1 MTARNRA
8 CPEKMALASISP
20 SRDNLIMSTLRWLS
34 ILFASFFFFSCSSEP
49 GAEVAPEAAWTHVV
63 KAPSATW
70 YKGGPQQGS
79 PPDGQIAEGTKVKLI
94 RNAGSYCEIVAES
107 GEAGYVSTDSI
118 VEIAP

>member
-1 MTARNRA
+1 
-8 CPEKMALASISP
+8 
-20 SRDNLIMSTLRWLS
+20 MSTLRFLA
-34 ILFASFFFFSCSSEP
+34 ILLASFFSLSCSSEP
-49 GAEVAPEAAWTHVV
+49 DAEGAPEAEWTHVI

-79 PPDGQIAEGTKVKLI
+79 PPDGQIPGGTKVKLI
-94 RNAGSYCEIVAES
+94 RDAGSYCEIVAES